1 MIKQIRKL
9 NFSSIIICV
18 SRISLGLLWIENSGW
33 KSISD
38 NFGKKN
44 NSGLYYYTKF
54 CSTKPV
60 LGFMKPLVDNIILPN
75 FTFFGWMSLI
85 TEATLGAFILFG
97 LYTRF
102 FSLLGAF
109 MSITIALTV
118 LNAPNEW
125 PWSYYLL
132 LMANLLMFA
141 SCAGR
146 HGGLDVVLRKFWI
159 NGKGRITKLFLAV
172 S

>member
-54 CSTKPV
+54 GSTKPV

-85 TEATLGAFILFG
+85 TEATLGAFIL
-97 LYTRF
+97 
-102 FSLLGAF
+102 
-109 MSITIALTV
+109 ITIALTV

-146 HGGLDVVLRKFWI
+146 HGGLDGVLRKFWI